1 MAAKL
6 SMCCTL
12 ETPCSQTAAG
22 TGTDEAQSATT
33 QTLEAA
39 QTAGNSASSGV
50 ATWES
55 LEGHEGLAIKQRFQ
69 VSYITWH
76 ARGDYFASVA
86 PTGKHLWLQKCQV

>member
-1 MAAKL
+1 
-6 SMCCTL
+6 MCCMVKS
-12 ETPCSQTAAG
+12 PCSQSAAG
-22 TGTDEAQSATT
+22 TGTEEAQSATT

-39 QTAGNSASSGV
+39 QTGGGSASSGV

-55 LEGHEGLAIKQRFQ
+55 LEGHQGVAIKQRFP

-86 PTGKHLWLQKCQV
+86 PTGKATH